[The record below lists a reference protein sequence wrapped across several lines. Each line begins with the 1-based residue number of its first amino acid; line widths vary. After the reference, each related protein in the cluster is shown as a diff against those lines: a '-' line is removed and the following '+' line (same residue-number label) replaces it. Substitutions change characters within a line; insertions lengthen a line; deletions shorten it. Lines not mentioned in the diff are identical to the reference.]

1 MKTTVEGGR
10 GRQRTVEAGSVEPAL
25 WGLVGNTPLIPLP
38 SSTVFDRPLPS
49 VFLKAEWLNPGG
61 SVKDRAALYILRD
74 GVARGEL
81 PAKRLLDSSSGNT
94 AIAYAMLGA
103 AAGIEVTV
111 CVPAN
116 ASAERKALLATY
128 GAEVIFTD
136 PLDGSDGAIRAA
148 HELAATWPHRYWYA
162 DQYNHPANARAH
174 YVTTAEEIWR
184 QTAGRITHL
193 VAGLGTTG
201 TLMGTGRRLK
211 ELSAGV
217 ELVAVQPDGPFHG
230 LEGLKH
236 LATAIVPG
244 IYDPAL
250 PTRTEFV
257 TTEDAEDAVRRLAKQ
272 AGLFVGWSFGAAL
285 RRSWSATDSTS
296 SGCTIRTPTTRP
308 HRPHSTASTPGP
320 GCRTSSSAWGTAG
333 PASSRA
339 GSWPMTAGPSMRSLS
354 PARNGRSY
362 GSDGSDP
369 NAAPPVRGRA

>member
-1 MKTTVEGGR
+1 MSTAVRRTGGR
-10 GRQRTVEAGSVEPAL
+10 PDRKAFTEPAL
-25 WGLVGNTPLIPLP
+25 WSLVGNTPLIPCPPVHP
-38 SSTVFDRPLPS
+38 SAGPPLY
-49 VFLKAEWLNPGG
+49 LKCEWLNPGG

-81 PAKRLLDSSSGNT
+81 PAKRVLDASSGNT

-103 AAGIEVTV
+103 AAGIGVTV

-116 ASAERKALLATY
+116 ASAERKALLETY
-128 GAEVIFTD
+128 GADVIFTD

-148 HELAATWPHRYWYA
+148 GELAGRRPDQYWYA

-184 QTAGRITHL
+184 QTAGRVTHL

-211 ELSAGV
+211 ELNPAI

-250 PTRTEFV
+250 PNRMEYV
-257 TTEDAEDAVRRLAKQ
+257 TTEEAEDAVRRLAKQ
-272 AGLFVGWSFGAAL
+272 AGLFVGWSSGAAL
-285 RRSWSATDSTS
+285 VAAGRVLCD
-296 SGCTIRTPTTRP
+296 RP
-308 HRPHSTASTPGP
+308 AV
-320 GCRTSSSAWGTAG
+320 
-333 PASSRA
+333 
-339 GSWPMTAGPSMRSLS
+339 GPSDAVVVVIAPDSGIRYLS
-354 PARNGRSY
+354 ERRQ
-362 GSDGSDP
+362 
-369 NAAPPVRGRA
+369 

>member
-1 MKTTVEGGR
+1 MSTAVRGTGGR
-10 GRQRTVEAGSVEPAL
+10 TDRKAFTEPAL
-25 WGLVGNTPLIPLP
+25 WSLVGNTPLIPCPPVHP
-38 SSTVFDRPLPS
+38 SAGPPLY
-49 VFLKAEWLNPGG
+49 LKCEWLNPGG

-81 PAKRLLDSSSGNT
+81 PTKRVLDASSGNT

-103 AAGIEVTV
+103 AAGIGVTV

-116 ASAERKALLATY
+116 ASAERKALLETY
-128 GAEVIFTD
+128 GADVIFTD

-148 HELAATWPHRYWYA
+148 GELAATQAHRYWYA

-174 YVTTAEEIWR
+174 YVTTAEEIWL
-184 QTAGRITHL
+184 QTAGRVTHL

-211 ELSAGV
+211 ELNPAI

-250 PTRTEFV
+250 PNRMEYV

-272 AGLFVGWSFGAAL
+272 AGLFVGWSSGAAL
-285 RRSWSATDSTS
+285 VAAERVLCDRPAVRASDAVVVVIAPDSGIRYLSERRQ
-296 SGCTIRTPTTRP
+296 
-308 HRPHSTASTPGP
+308 
-320 GCRTSSSAWGTAG
+320 
-333 PASSRA
+333 
-339 GSWPMTAGPSMRSLS
+339 
-354 PARNGRSY
+354 
-362 GSDGSDP
+362 
-369 NAAPPVRGRA
+369 